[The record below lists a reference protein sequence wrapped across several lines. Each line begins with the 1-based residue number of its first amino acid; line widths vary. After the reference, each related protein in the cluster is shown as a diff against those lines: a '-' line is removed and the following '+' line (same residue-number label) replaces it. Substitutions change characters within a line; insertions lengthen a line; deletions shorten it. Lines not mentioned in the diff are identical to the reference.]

1 LSGEEYVIQSN
12 HSEDLHSHLT
22 SFLEGLK
29 RKSKYAVVVQD
40 ASQVG
45 KIAACMNSIYND
57 YYVQLVLFFYFLF
70 GF

>member
-45 KIAACMNSIYND
+45 K
-57 YYVQLVLFFYFLF
+57 
-70 GF
+70 